1 MLITVAECFCYNT
14 FVCYINLIN
23 VLTVSLDK
31 IDFLFL
37 FKKKNIYIYIYIYLY
52 TFIYFYLT
60 DSILE
65 QVYIVKLVYKQG
77 ISSNR

>member
-37 FKKKNIYIYIYIYLY
+37 FKKNIYIY
-52 TFIYFYLT
+52 FFFYLT

>member
-1 MLITVAECFCYNT
+1 MPTPSYNT

-37 FKKKNIYIYIYIYLY
+37 FKKKKKYIYIYIRGRPIIGLADYRRRY
-52 TFIYFYLT
+52 
-60 DSILE
+60 
-65 QVYIVKLVYKQG
+65 
-77 ISSNR
+77 